1 MKILLIAGLVG
12 LAQTQNADIITTQ
25 NQIAPPSDG
34 GVIFN
39 QDGENHVV
47 EYRKDFNED
56 DCKYKGKPSK
66 KLLDQISRFFEIQRS
81 VIFEIF
87 RRISS
92 DW

>member
-1 MKILLIAGLVG
+1 MKNLLIAGLVG
-12 LAQTQNADIITTQ
+12 LAQTQNADIITNQ

-56 DCKYKGKPSK
+56 DCKYKTKNRK
-66 KLLDQISRFFEIQRS
+66 ILVEISRFFEIQRS
-81 VIFEIF
+81 IIFEIF
-87 RRISS
+87 RQISS
-92 DW
+92 DR

>member
-1 MKILLIAGLVG
+1 MYKPDDNFIFQMKNLLIAGLVG
-12 LAQTQNADIITTQ
+12 LAQTQNADIITNQ

-56 DCKYKGKPSK
+56 DCKYKSISLDATKKRLCNGCSK
-66 KLLDQISRFFEIQRS
+66 ERD
-81 VIFEIF
+81 VP
-87 RRISS
+87 
-92 DW
+92 

>member
-1 MKILLIAGLVG
+1 MKNLLIAGLVG

-56 DCKYKGKPSK
+56 DCKYNCD
-66 KLLDQISRFFEIQRS
+66 LEFILDEITRFFEIQRS

-92 DW
+92 GW

>member
-1 MKILLIAGLVG
+1 MKNLLIAGLVG

-56 DCKYKGKPSK
+56 DCKYKDYLKF
-66 KLLDQISRFFEIQRS
+66 LLDEISRFFEIQRS

-92 DW
+92 DR

>member
-1 MKILLIAGLVG
+1 MKNLLIAGLVG
-12 LAQTQNADIITTQ
+12 LAQTQNADIITNQ

-56 DCKYKGKPSK
+56 DCKYQNYTHQKW
-66 KLLDQISRFFEIQRS
+66 LDVISSFFEIWRS

-87 RRISS
+87 WWISS
-92 DW
+92 GR

>member
-1 MKILLIAGLVG
+1 MKNLLIAGLVG
-12 LAQTQNADIITTQ
+12 LAQTQNADIITNQ

-56 DCKYKGKPSK
+56 DCKYKTKNHK
-66 KLLDQISRFFEIQRS
+66 ILVEISRFFEIQRS
-81 VIFEIF
+81 IIFEIF
-87 RRISS
+87 RQISS
-92 DW
+92 DR

>member
-1 MKILLIAGLVG
+1 MKNLLIAGLVG

-56 DCKYKGKPSK
+56 DCKYKNYLEF
-66 KLLDQISRFFEIQRS
+66 LLDEISRFFEIQRS

>member
-1 MKILLIAGLVG
+1 MKNLLIAGLVG
-12 LAQTQNADIITTQ
+12 LAQTQNADIITNQ

-56 DCKYKGKPSK
+56 DCKYNQLYLVL
-66 KLLDQISRFFEIQRS
+66 KLVEISRFFEIQRS
-81 VIFEIF
+81 LIFEIF
-87 RRISS
+87 R
-92 DW
+92 

>member
-1 MKILLIAGLVG
+1 MKNLLIAGLVG
-12 LAQTQNADIITTQ
+12 LAQSQNADIITNQ

-56 DCKYKGKPSK
+56 DCEYTFYHSLIIPIVPKSLFQNFPMV
-66 KLLDQISRFFEIQRS
+66 LPAAETR
-81 VIFEIF
+81 
-87 RRISS
+87 
-92 DW
+92 

>member
-1 MKILLIAGLVG
+1 MKNLLIAGLVG
-12 LAQTQNADIITTQ
+12 LAQTQNADIITNQ

-56 DCKYKGKPSK
+56 DCKYNPEKILWQNFK
-66 KLLDQISRFFEIQRS
+66 
-81 VIFEIF
+81 IF
-87 RRISS
+87 
-92 DW
+92 WN

>member
-1 MKILLIAGLVG
+1 MKNLLIAGLVG
-12 LAQTQNADIITTQ
+12 LAQTQNADIITNQ

-56 DCKYKGKPSK
+56 DCKYKSISLDATK
-66 KLLDQISRFFEIQRS
+66 KRPL
-81 VIFEIF
+81 
-87 RRISS
+87 RRLFGRERDVS
-92 DW
+92 